1 MDAWLTKTVQ
11 LIRMLDPTTG
21 GWLSE
26 NESNL
31 LVSLATVLPKRSTVV
46 EIGSFM
52 GRSTRYLAA
61 GTRYS
66 GSRLICIDP
75 FTSSGIGEPEACQ
88 QFYRKLAPQGSLS
101 NFTWNMGLVFPDD
114 KETEH
119 VSVWQTTSHKEAK
132 AWSHAPSMP
141 PIDLIFIDGNHQEAY
156 EDVLAWEPHLASHAM
171 LAMHDTTCGGIYG
184 PHGPDN
190 TVFLIQQERGWKPWT
205 RVDSLTCLIRDEGD
219 FWKTRFESASEG
231 RTAPG
236 GSTEGRTAPGDGPRG
251 TEREPADR
259 DAPSS
264 QSGPG
269 HPDAHGGLVRDTAG
283 VDHPG
288 RNGRDDAA
296 GPDGSRDAG

>member
-1 MDAWLTKTVQ
+1 MQWPLPSPGGSCDPPQDPRPEVRIWMDAWLTKTVQ
-11 LIRMLDPTTG
+11 LIRSFDPTTG

-31 LVSLATVLPKRSTVV
+31 LVSLATILPRGSTVV

-66 GSRLICIDP
+66 GSRLVCIDP

-88 QFYRKLAPQGSLS
+88 KLYRKLAPQGSLS
-101 NFTWNMGLVFPDD
+101 NFTWNMQLVFPDE
-114 KETEH
+114 KETLH
-119 VSVWQTTSHKEAK
+119 VAVWQSQSREEA
-132 AWSHAPSMP
+132 ANWSQG

-156 EDVLAWEPHLASHAM
+156 EDVVAWEPHLASHAM
-171 LAMHDTTCGGIYG
+171 LALHDTTCGGIYG

-190 TVFLIQQERGWKPWT
+190 TVFLVQQERGWKPWT

-231 RTAPG
+231 RHAPGGSTEGRTAPG
-236 GSTEGRTAPGDGPRG
+236 GSTEGRTAPGEDPSG
-251 TEREPADR
+251 TKRQSADRERERLGAC
-259 DAPSS
+259 S
-264 QSGPG
+264 
-269 HPDAHGGLVRDTAG
+269 
-283 VDHPG
+283 
-288 RNGRDDAA
+288 
-296 GPDGSRDAG
+296 